1 MVDEIGREFKKKQA
15 QLGPLMGE
23 LKRVRQDYMD
33 IESEYAER
41 KGTYDKV
48 AVGLELE
55 KQVPPCFNIPPP
67 FIIPPCFNIPP
78 PFYILPPFNVPPPFY
93 VPHPSI
99 YPLPSIYPHPSSFNK
114 TSHTLL
120 IYYFTHH
127 LDQLPLTHPL
137 DLPLTHPLDLPLTHP
152 LDPLP
157 YQALER
163 ECDQYQDECL
173 REESRFHQL
182 TNLATIARIK
192 LERAGQ

>member
-1 MVDEIGREFKKKQA
+1 MVEEIGREFKKKQA

-23 LKRVRQDYMD
+23 LKRVRQGMMPSLSMLSISFFLSLDIPLNTFIDTPSHSTYVFWHTLSTHFDTYTNVPSLRVWQDYMD

-55 KQVPPCFNIPPP
+55 K
-67 FIIPPCFNIPP
+67 
-78 PFYILPPFNVPPPFY
+78 
-93 VPHPSI
+93 
-99 YPLPSIYPHPSSFNK
+99 
-114 TSHTLL
+114 
-120 IYYFTHH
+120 
-127 LDQLPLTHPL
+127 
-137 DLPLTHPLDLPLTHP
+137 
-152 LDPLP
+152 
-157 YQALER
+157 QALER

-192 LERAGQ
+192 LERAGQWQRHIY